1 MPKISDFLG
10 QVSDAD
16 SGDIPPGAAI
26 TQTNVSTTFN
36 GKLKIRGGIQPATFS
51 ATSTISASAYHTFQR
66 MCFVKT
72 RFGDLIGVNGIN
84 RGFRWDGITAAVEDL
99 GITAPAAAPTIVRAA
114 PTGGVKGNSITG
126 VATNGGK
133 YRITSGNSLTNGD
146 KVRIGNVVGT
156 GAMSNDL
163 NGSVFTVESVSG
175 TVFTLTGTS
184 FDGAYTSGGTWSAEG
199 YGATA
204 GVYTFGYRYLD
215 DTATGIPSSLTAVT
229 TVTAN
234 ENDFF
239 AWSSLS
245 TTSEARAQN
254 KFQLFR
260 STAGVTNAMY
270 RVSTSTYGGSVT
282 FSDEVDDT
290 TLNNSALE
298 DVLLILTNPPADNSL
313 IARRFDP
320 PPNDRPIVVQL
331 QNRYFYVGSV
341 QYNRGTVATNGS
353 TTLTGTSTDWV
364 STMVGRYVYIDGET
378 APIEITAVGGATSL
392 TLATAAAT
400 TASGKS
406 YTIRIEASKRRQ
418 VAFSEPDE
426 PESVPSVNV
435 FTIQEST
442 GDNDDIIGAMP
453 LNNTLFFLG
462 KRSKYA
468 FNYSVKPT
476 VDGSVRYVEDRGVF
490 NHYCWALHENIAY
503 MLDDSGPYAFSGSSQ
518 PIGAKIHDLFRK
530 DGDGD
535 KIDFT
540 KSDKF
545 HVAVDRAKTRVYYFV
560 SFVGDSATIPT
571 RALVYNLR
579 RQTWDIYHYPQK
591 ISSTSVIQIN
601 GESRLALGAE
611 NSSVHLADSG
621 TTDIVTSETT
631 GTASSSSSTTLV
643 DSAAAFGGSVVGASV
658 YIYEGTGKGQRR
670 TITARTATRL
680 TVAAWTTN
688 PDTTSKYVVG
698 AVVWSWKS
706 TAFEIP
712 SAEGRGK
719 REISMKFKPTTGDS
733 RVDVRFYYNN
743 STSPMTNGMSQ
754 KLGDAVEVQ
763 ESNQED
769 AVIFLKATRND
780 LESASGHERFRFDG
794 QYSSITHGDHRVSVE
809 MRGFAGDD
817 AQEIQS
823 INIEGVG

>member
-16 SGDIPPGAAI
+16 SSDIPPGAAI
-26 TQTNVSTTFN
+26 TQTNISTTAI
-36 GKLKIRGGIQPATFS
+36 GKLKIRGGIQPATFD

-72 RFGDLIGVNGIN
+72 RFGDLIGVNGID

-99 GITAPAAAPTIVRAA
+99 GITAPAAAPAIVAAA

-126 VATNGGK
+126 VATSGGK

-175 TVFTLTGTS
+175 TAFTLTGTA

-204 GVYTFGYRYLD
+204 GIYTFGYRYLD
-215 DTATGIPSSLTAVT
+215 NTATGVPSSLTAVT

-254 KFQLFR
+254 KFELFR
-260 STAGVTNAMY
+260 STAGVVNAMFK
-270 RVSTSTYGGSVT
+270 VSTETYGGSVT

-290 TLNNSALE
+290 ALNNSAVE
-298 DVLLILTNPPADNSL
+298 DVLLILSNPPADNTL
-313 IARRFDP
+313 VARRFEP

-364 STMVGRYVYIDGET
+364 DTMVGRYVYIDGET

-418 VAFSEPDE
+418 VMFSEPDE

-476 VDGSVRYVEDRGVF
+476 IDGSVRYVEDRGVF
-490 NHYCWALHENIAY
+490 NHYCWALHENVAY

-518 PIGAKIHDLFRK
+518 PIGSKIHDLFRK

-560 SFVGDSATIPT
+560 SFVGDSETIPT
-571 RALVYNLR
+571 RALVYNIR

-621 TTDIVTSETT
+621 TTDIVTSETI

-643 DSAAAFGGSVVGASV
+643 DSAASFASSVVGASV

-670 TITARTATRL
+670 TITARTSTQL

-754 KLGDAVEVQ
+754 KLGDAVEIQ

-780 LESASGHERFRFDG
+780 LENASGHEKFRFDG
-794 QYSSITHGDHRVSVE
+794 QYSSIAHGDHRVSVE

>member
-16 SGDIPPGAAI
+16 SSDIPPGAAI
-26 TQTNVSTTFN
+26 TQTNISTTAI
-36 GKLKIRGGIQPATFS
+36 GKLKIRGGIQPATFD

-72 RFGDLIGVNGIN
+72 RFGDLIGVNGID

-99 GITAPAAAPTIVRAA
+99 GVTAPAAAPTIVRAA

-163 NGSVFTVESVSG
+163 NGSIFTVESVSG

-215 DTATGIPSSLTAVT
+215 NTATGVPSSLTTVT
-229 TVTAN
+229 TVVAN

-245 TTSEARAQN
+245 TTAEARAQN
-254 KFQLFR
+254 KFELFR
-260 STAGVTNAMY
+260 STAGVVNAMY
-270 RVSTSTYGGSVT
+270 RVSTNTYGGSVT

-290 TLNNSALE
+290 ALNNSAIE
-298 DVLLILTNPPADNSL
+298 DVLLILSNPPADNTL
-313 IARRFDP
+313 VARRFEP

-353 TTLTGTSTDWV
+353 TTLTGTNTDW
-364 STMVGRYVYIDGET
+364 GRYVYIDGET
-378 APIEITAVGGATSL
+378 APIKITAVGSGTSL
-392 TLATAAAT
+392 TLETAAAT

-406 YTIRIEASKRRQ
+406 YTIRVEASKRRQ
-418 VAFSEPDE
+418 VMFSEPDE
-426 PESVPSVNV
+426 PESVPAVNV

-476 VDGSVRYVEDRGVF
+476 IDGSVRYVEDRGVF
-490 NHYCWALHENIAY
+490 NHYCWALHENVAY

-518 PIGAKIHDLFRK
+518 PIGSKIHDLFRK

-560 SFVGDSATIPT
+560 SFVGDAETIPT
-571 RALVYNLR
+571 RALVYNIR

-631 GTASSSSSTTLV
+631 GTASSSSGTTLV
-643 DSAAAFGGSVVGASV
+643 DSGASFGSSVVGASV

-670 TITARTATRL
+670 TITARTSTQL

-780 LESASGHERFRFDG
+780 LENASGHEKFRFDG
-794 QYSSITHGDHRVSVE
+794 QYSSMAHGDHRVSVE

>member
-1 MPKISDFLG
+1 MPKISNFLG

-16 SGDIPPGAAI
+16 SSDIPPGAAI
-26 TQTNVSTTFN
+26 TQTNVSTTAN
-36 GKLKIRGGIQPATFS
+36 GKLKIRGGIQPASF
-51 ATSTISASAYHTFQR
+51 TSTRTISSSNYHTFQR

-72 RFGDLIGVNGIN
+72 RFGDLIGVNGID
-84 RGFRWDGITAAVEDL
+84 RGFRWDGITTNVEDL
-99 GITAPAAAPTIVRAA
+99 GVTAPAAAPTIARAA

-126 VATNGGK
+126 VANNGGK
-133 YRITSGNSLTNGD
+133 YRITSGNSLSNGD

-156 GAMSNDL
+156 GAMANDL
-163 NGSVFTVESVSG
+163 NGSEFTVESVSG
-175 TVFTLTGTS
+175 TVFTLSGTA

-204 GVYTFGYRYLD
+204 GTYTFGYRYLD

-229 TVTAN
+229 TVVAN

-245 TTSEARAQN
+245 TTTETRAQN

-260 STAGVTNAMY
+260 STAGVVNAMF
-270 RVSTSTYGGSVT
+270 RVSTQAYGGSVT

-313 IARRFDP
+313 IARRFEP

-364 STMVGRYVYIDGET
+364 DTMVGRYVYIDGET
-378 APIEITAVGGATSL
+378 APIEITAVGSGTSL

-418 VAFSEPDE
+418 VMFSGPDE
-426 PESVPSVNV
+426 PESVPAINV

-476 VDGSVRYVEDRGVF
+476 IDGSVRYVEDRGVF
-490 NHYCWALHENIAY
+490 NHFCWALHENVAY
-503 MLDDSGPYAFSGSSQ
+503 MMDDSGPYAFSGASQ

-560 SFVGDSATIPT
+560 SFVGDTESIPT
-571 RALVYNLR
+571 RALVYNIR

-611 NSSVHLADSG
+611 NSNVHLADSG

-631 GTASSSSSTTLV
+631 GTTSSSSGTTLV
-643 DSAAAFGGSVVGASV
+643 DSTASFGSSVVGASV

-670 TITARTATRL
+670 TITARTSTQL
-680 TVAAWTTN
+680 TVATWTTN

-698 AVVWSWKS
+698 AVVWSWRS

-712 SAEGRGK
+712 NVDGRSK
-719 REISMKFKPTTGDS
+719 REVGLKFKPTTGDS
-733 RVDVRFYYNN
+733 RIDVRFYYNN
-743 STSPMTNGMSQ
+743 SSSPLTNGMSQ
-754 KLGDAVEVQ
+754 KLGDAVEIQ
-763 ESNQED
+763 EDNQED

-780 LESASGHERFRFDG
+780 LENASGHEKFRFDG
-794 QYSSITHGDHRVSVE
+794 QYSTMSHGDHRVSIE